1 MEISTAAVTSLQQE
15 AAPALEPEEQAGTQ
29 AEAPVETQA
38 EPQPDEAPAFTV
50 FWDQGLHLQAL
61 RRSFTLRLAGSAQNE
76 SAAFSKSGF
85 ETEFGALENGVQW
98 RRVRV
103 FAEGS
108 FARHFSY
115 KLQYDFVQ
123 NNPPNLKDMFLGFAA
138 PKLPVKIEVG
148 RFRTPLGLEGH
159 TSCMDLT
166 FMERGLTSTFLPS
179 RNTGVVVYAD
189 DSRQAHNLHYS
200 VAAIKPQNDFDFT
213 STDLL
218 GFSTRFSYAFTP
230 RTDILIHVGGDYMH
244 RPVEET
250 IRFLQRPESNLAPQ
264 FVDTG
269 DMLSSSVDTAILE
282 LALVRGPWSFQ
293 TEGAA
298 TWVRRPESDLERL
311 FFWGGYGFVSYMIT
325 GEPRPYKKD
334 RGNFGRL
341 RPDNPFFGPGSER
354 GRGALEAAFRI
365 SYLDLEDRD
374 IRGGRLFDLT
384 WALNWYA
391 TRNARVYTNVVW
403 ANPSLSDESV
413 WITQIRLQWA
423 Y

>member
-1 MEISTAAVTSLQQE
+1 M
-15 AAPALEPEEQAGTQ
+15 
-29 AEAPVETQA
+29 
-38 EPQPDEAPAFTV
+38 
-50 FWDQGLHLQAL
+50 
-61 RRSFTLRLAGSAQNE
+61 
-76 SAAFSKSGF
+76 
-85 ETEFGALENGVQW
+85 
-98 RRVRV
+98 
-103 FAEGS
+103 
-108 FARHFSY
+108 
-115 KLQYDFVQ
+115 Q
-123 NNPPNLKDMFLGFAA
+123 NNPPNLKDAYLGFAA
-138 PKLPVKIEVG
+138 PKLPVKVQVG

-166 FMERGLTSTFLPS
+166 FMERGVISTFLPS

-189 DSRQAHNLHYS
+189 DSRDGHNFRYS
-200 VAAIKPQNDFDFT
+200 VAAIKPQNEFDFS
-213 STDLL
+213 STNLL
-218 GFSTRFSYAFTP
+218 GFSTRFSYAFTA
-230 RTDILIHVGGDYMH
+230 RTDILIHLGGDYMH

-269 DMLSSSVDTAILE
+269 DILSSSVDTAILE

-325 GEPRPYKKD
+325 GEPRPYQKD
-334 RGNFGRL
+334 RGNFGRV
-341 RPDNPFFGPGSER
+341 RPDNPFFGPGPKR
-354 GRGALEAAFRI
+354 GRGALETAFRV

-384 WALNWYA
+384 WALNSYA
-391 TRNARVYTNVVW
+391 TRNDRVYTNVVW
-403 ANPSLSDESV
+403 ANPSLSEESI
-413 WITQIRLQWA
+413 WIAQVRLQWA